1 MFTSFSKTVTGSL
14 VDSLH
19 RWLPFVIDRTLL
31 ESNLKL
37 NCVMVHRQVKIWFQ
51 NRRYKCKRL
60 LQDKSLQ
67 SDVTSS
73 TQGPP
78 SVTLSPPP
86 VDSTPHGKTLVRDAC
101 PTSTTLDLDVVIA
114 ADGRYDASPSAS
126 TLPPYSSLPYNAT
139 YGGYHDANYGVNDAA
154 YYANSG
160 TTYSFITGSSPFHNF
175 TGVRA
180 W

>member
-1 MFTSFSKTVTGSL
+1 M
-14 VDSLH
+14 
-19 RWLPFVIDRTLL
+19 
-31 ESNLKL
+31 
-37 NCVMVHRQVKIWFQ
+37 KIWFQ

-78 SVTLSPPP
+78 SATLTPPP
-86 VDSTPHGKTLVRDAC
+86 VDSSTHAKLLMKDGC
-101 PTSTTLDLDVVIA
+101 PTSTTLDLDAVIE

-126 TLPPYSSLPYNAT
+126 VLPPYSTLPYNAA

-154 YYANSG
+154 YYNSG
-160 TTYSFITGSSPFHNF
+160 GTYSFITGGGPFHNF

>member
-1 MFTSFSKTVTGSL
+1 M
-14 VDSLH
+14 
-19 RWLPFVIDRTLL
+19 
-31 ESNLKL
+31 
-37 NCVMVHRQVKIWFQ
+37 KIWFQ

-78 SVTLSPPP
+78 SAALTPPP
-86 VDSTPHGKTLVRDAC
+86 VDPTPHPKSLGRDGC

-114 ADGRYDASPSAS
+114 ADTRYDVSPSAS
-126 TLPPYSSLPYNAT
+126 TLPPYSSLPYNT
-139 YGGYHDANYGVNDAA
+139 NYNGYHDANYGVNDAA
-154 YYANSG
+154 YYNSG
-160 TTYSFITGSSPFHNF
+160 GTYSFIAGSSPFHNF